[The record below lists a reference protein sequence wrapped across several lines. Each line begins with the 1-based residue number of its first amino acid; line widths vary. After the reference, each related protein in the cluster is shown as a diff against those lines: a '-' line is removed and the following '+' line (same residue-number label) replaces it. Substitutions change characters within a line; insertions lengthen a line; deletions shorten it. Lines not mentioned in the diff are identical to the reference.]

1 MTDGEEYS
9 QKLKELHIER
19 ERLKELEKSKGV
31 KRQPLN
37 SVERQAILR
46 KTDSRC
52 HICGGEI
59 EDKWDA
65 DHVLSH
71 SKGGEHSVENYL
83 PAHKVCNNYRWD
95 YLAEEFQEILKLGVW
110 ARTQAERETGVGK
123 QIAEG
128 FSKYENQKRRRRRQG
143 T

>member
-9 QKLKELHIER
+9 RKLKELHIER

-95 YLAEEFQEILKLGVW
+95 YLAEEFQEILKLGCLLYTSPSP
-110 ARTQAERETGVGK
+110 RD
-123 QIAEG
+123 
-128 FSKYENQKRRRRRQG
+128 S
-143 T
+143 